1 MTKQIL
7 KKLRPLSKAM
17 EEQLMELHEREL
29 LRMQPTFDVLSRTSK
44 SLYKRGYVGVKEYHV
59 NEKSF
64 HAYYITGLGIYYLSQ
79 KC

>member
-7 KKLRPLSKAM
+7 KKLRPLTKEM

-29 LRMQPTFDVLSRTSK
+29 LGMQPTFDYLSSSCK
-44 SLYKRGYVGVKEYHV
+44 GLYKRGLVGIKEYRV
-59 NEKSF
+59 DEKSF
-64 HAYYITGLGIYYLSQ
+64 HAYHITGLGIYYLSQ

>member
-7 KKLRPLSKAM
+7 KKLKPLTKEM

-29 LRMQPTFDVLSRTSK
+29 LGRQPTFDFLNRSCK
-44 SLYKRGYVGVKEYHV
+44 SLYKRGFVGIKEYRV

-64 HAYYITGLGIYYLSQ
+64 HAYHITRLGIYYLSQ